1 MKKKVMNFSW
11 SIFLLIYTLFF
22 FQCQTVAQSSSTG
35 MVQRPDWPIITR
47 KGDKLYE
54 GNKAFRFFGLAAPN
68 IQQNE
73 SQIREDRTNRFP
85 DEYEIRDALGAMQSL
100 GGRATRTFSL
110 SIYTAADKEMPVYI
124 SGRKKYNEAAFR
136 CLDLLIALCH
146 EYDIRLIIP
155 FIASQSFGGIRGVD
169 EFSDL
174 SGKPRGSFWTDES
187 VKDDFKHFLQFI
199 LNRKNTV
206 NGILYKNDPAI
217 LAWQLGNEF
226 GSYAG
231 DRKLDY
237 KEWSPRILNWSVEMA
252 AFIKKTDPNHLVME
266 AGGVDRAAIL
276 ADPNIDLISDHLYEY
291 WNRMGGQPWELAPIA
306 RASVAE
312 TRGKKPLVIDE
323 FGLGSTDN
331 LRSLMQVIRT
341 DESIV
346 GGLLWSIRSHRRD
359 GGWYYHNEGGT
370 PVNSF
375 HVPGF
380 AAGFEYEEMRLLDLL
395 KTEAYQ
401 IRGIKIPP
409 VQKPSPAP
417 VLFAQ
422 GKGFTWRGSTGAAMY
437 TMERAEKPGG
447 PFTVLASGL
456 HDSVIWDVKNFEGS
470 PLASEPLVLFYDET
484 KTPGTTYYYRIKGIN
499 RTGESA
505 WSQVLIIKP

>member
-1 MKKKVMNFSW
+1 MKARTMISGQHVF
-11 SIFLLIYTLFF
+11 LFF
-22 FQCQTVAQSSSTG
+22 ISLLFLQLHTRAQSSTTG
-35 MVQRPDWPIITR
+35 AAQKSNWPIITR

-85 DEYEIRDALGAMQSL
+85 DEYEIRDALGAMQRI

-110 SIYTAADKEMPVYI
+110 SVYTPADKEMPVYI
-124 SGRKKYNEAAFR
+124 TGRRNYNEEAFR
-136 CLDLLIALCH
+136 CLDLVIALCH

-187 VKDDFKHFLQFI
+187 VKDDFRHFLQFI

-206 NGILYKNDPAI
+206 NGILYKDDPAI
-217 LAWQLGNEF
+217 LTWQLGNEF

-237 KEWSPRILNWSVEMA
+237 TEWSPRILSWSKEMA
-252 AFIKKTDPNHLVME
+252 AYIKKTDPNHLVME
-266 AGGVDRAAIL
+266 AGGVDRAAML

-306 RASVAE
+306 RASVTE

-331 LRSLMQVIRT
+331 LRSLMQVIRS

-346 GGLLWSIRSHRRD
+346 GGLLWSIRCHRRD

-380 AAGFEYEEMRLLDLL
+380 ASGFEYEETRLLDLL
-395 KTEAYQ
+395 KTEAYN
-401 IRGIKIPP
+401 IRGLEIPP

-417 VLFAQ
+417 VLIAK
-422 GKGFTWRGSTGAAMY
+422 GGGFTWRGSTGAASY
-437 TMERAEKPGG
+437 TIERAEKPGG
-447 PFTVLASGL
+447 PFTILATGL
-456 HDSVIWDVKNFEGS
+456 DDSVIGDVKNFEGS
-470 PLASEPLVLFYDET
+470 IRASEPLVLFYDET
-484 KTPGTTYYYRIKGIN
+484 KKPGITYFYRIKAMN
-499 RTGESA
+499 SAGESA
-505 WSQVLIIKP
+505 WSQLLTIKP